1 MNFNYVQEKLSNYD
15 SQIDSINLVPATF
28 DNTNQIGQGT
38 FGKVYKSSYYTKDN
52 ELKTVAIKKISMS
65 SQDEGLPLTAVR
77 EISILKSYHHP
88 NLVELLDI
96 VIAPVKSPNF
106 RGHVDLVFE
115 YMEHDINA
123 LVESKIQ
130 FTAGQIKN
138 IMRQILSGIA
148 YLHSNNIIHR
158 DIKSANILLNNKGV
172 VKLGD
177 FGLARTISPIVQR
190 NKLYSGNVVTI
201 WYRPP
206 ELLLGMKNY
215 DLKVDMWSIG
225 CVFAELLM
233 GEPIFKGNNEKEQ
246 IEQIFK
252 ICGSPNE
259 MTWHG
264 VVFLPDYD
272 LLTPK
277 NTFDNNL
284 KIYLTSKSS
293 TPIDDITFDLIQ
305 KMLMVNPRERISA
318 EEALKHEYFSDSH
331 PVKIEE
337 IKRMNKEYHN
347 LRLGKDAIS
356 SNYKFEN
363 NDSERGLKKEEY
375 VSKRYYNK
383 NAVKRGRIVE
393 IKEDP
398 DIQYSE
404 TNMMNMM
411 NELNDP
417 KLIDT
422 LKVLLPPN
430 N

>member
-1 MNFNYVQEKLSNYD
+1 MNYNDVTEKLSYLDN
-15 SQIDSINLVPATF
+15 QMDSINLVPATF
-28 DNTNQIGQGT
+28 DKTNQIGQGT

-52 ELKTVAIKKISMS
+52 ELKTVAIKKIPMS

-77 EISILKSYHHP
+77 EIAILQAYHHP

-96 VIAPVKSPNF
+96 IIAPVKPPNY

-115 YMEHDINA
+115 YMEHDISA

-130 FTAGQIKN
+130 FTQGEIKN
-138 IMRQILSGIA
+138 IMKQILTGIA

-158 DIKSANILLNNKGV
+158 DIKSANILLNNNGV

-177 FGLARTISPIVQR
+177 FGLARTICPLPQR

-246 IEQIFK
+246 VQEIFT

-259 MTWHG
+259 NTWPG
-264 VVFLPDYD
+264 ISLFPSYEYLMPR
-272 LLTPK
+272 

-284 KIYLTSKSS
+284 KLSITSKSKS
-293 TPIDDITFDLIQ
+293 PIDDITFDLIQ
-305 KMLMVNPRERISA
+305 KMLMVNPKDRISA

-331 PVKIEE
+331 QVKIEE
-337 IKRMNKEYHN
+337 IRKINKEYHN
-347 LRLGKDAIS
+347 LRLGKS
-356 SNYKFEN
+356 EMSTSFKFEKF
-363 NDSERGLKKEEY
+363 DSERKSTKEDLM
-375 VSKRYYNK
+375 SKRYYNK

-393 IKEDP
+393 IKEDVEKK
-398 DIQYSE
+398 YNE
-404 TNMMNMM
+404 TNMMS
-411 NELNDP
+411 ELNDP
-417 KLIDT
+417 KLMNA
-422 LKVLLPPN
+422 LKVLLPPKK
-430 N
+430 

>member
-1 MNFNYVQEKLSNYD
+1 MNYNDVTEKLSFLDN
-15 SQIDSINLVPATF
+15 QIDSINLVPATF
-28 DNTNQIGQGT
+28 DKTNQIGQGT

-52 ELKTVAIKKISMS
+52 ELKTVAIKKIPMS

-77 EISILKSYHHP
+77 EIAILQAYHHP

-96 VIAPVKSPNF
+96 IIAPVKPPNY

-115 YMEHDINA
+115 YMEHDISA
-123 LVESKIQ
+123 LVESKIL
-130 FTAGQIKN
+130 FTQGEIKN
-138 IMRQILSGIA
+138 IMKQILTGIA

-158 DIKSANILLNNKGV
+158 DIKRANILLNNNGV

-177 FGLARTISPIVQR
+177 FGLARIICPLPQR

-246 IEQIFK
+246 IQEIFT

-259 MTWHG
+259 NTWPG
-264 VVFLPDYD
+264 ISLFPSYEYLM
-272 LLTPK
+272 PK

-284 KIYLTSKSS
+284 KLFITSKSKS
-293 TPIDDITFDLIQ
+293 PIDDITYDLIQ
-305 KMLMVNPRERISA
+305 KMLMVNPRDRISA

-331 PVKIEE
+331 SVKIEE
-337 IKRMNKEYHN
+337 IRKINKEYHN
-347 LRLGKDAIS
+347 LRLGKS
-356 SNYKFEN
+356 EMSTSFKFEKF
-363 NDSERGLKKEEY
+363 DSERKARKEDFI
-375 VSKRYYNK
+375 SKRYYNK
-383 NAVKRGRIVE
+383 NSVKRGRIVE
-393 IKEDP
+393 IKEDVEKK
-398 DIQYSE
+398 YNE
-404 TNMMNMM
+404 TNMMS
-411 NELNDP
+411 ELNDP
-417 KLIDT
+417 KLMNA
-422 LKVLLPPN
+422 LKVLLPPKK
-430 N
+430 

>member
-1 MNFNYVQEKLSNYD
+1 MNYNDVTEKLSYLDN
-15 SQIDSINLVPATF
+15 QMDSINLVPATF
-28 DNTNQIGQGT
+28 DKTNQIGQGT

-52 ELKTVAIKKISMS
+52 ELKTVAIKKIPMS

-77 EISILKSYHHP
+77 EIAILQAYHHP

-96 VIAPVKSPNF
+96 IIAPVKPPNY

-115 YMEHDINA
+115 YMEHDISA

-130 FTAGQIKN
+130 FTQGEIKN
-138 IMRQILSGIA
+138 IMKQILTGIA

-158 DIKSANILLNNKGV
+158 DIKSANILLNNNGV

-177 FGLARTISPIVQR
+177 FGLARTICPLPQR

-246 IEQIFK
+246 VQEIFT

-259 MTWHG
+259 NTWPG
-264 VVFLPDYD
+264 ISLFPSYEYLMPR
-272 LLTPK
+272 

-284 KIYLTSKSS
+284 KLSITSKSKS
-293 TPIDDITFDLIQ
+293 PIDDITFDLIQ
-305 KMLMVNPRERISA
+305 KMLMVNPRDRISA

-331 PVKIEE
+331 QVKIEE
-337 IKRMNKEYHN
+337 IRKINKEYHN
-347 LRLGKDAIS
+347 LRLGKS
-356 SNYKFEN
+356 EMSTSFKFEKF
-363 NDSERGLKKEEY
+363 DSERKSTKEDLM
-375 VSKRYYNK
+375 SKRYYNK

-393 IKEDP
+393 IKEDVEKK
-398 DIQYSE
+398 YNE
-404 TNMMNMM
+404 TNMMS
-411 NELNDP
+411 ELNDP
-417 KLIDT
+417 KLMNA
-422 LKVLLPPN
+422 LKVLLPPKK
-430 N
+430 

>member
-1 MNFNYVQEKLSNYD
+1 MNYNDVTEKLSYLDN
-15 SQIDSINLVPATF
+15 QMDSINLVPATF
-28 DNTNQIGQGT
+28 DKTNQIGQGT

-52 ELKTVAIKKISMS
+52 ELKTVAIKKIPMS

-77 EISILKSYHHP
+77 EIAILQAYHHP

-96 VIAPVKSPNF
+96 IIAPVKPPNY
-106 RGHVDLVFE
+106 RGHVDLIFE
-115 YMEHDINA
+115 YMEHDISA

-130 FTAGQIKN
+130 FTQGEIKN
-138 IMRQILSGIA
+138 IMKQILTGIA

-158 DIKSANILLNNKGV
+158 DIKSANILLNNNGV

-177 FGLARTISPIVQR
+177 FGLARTICPLPQR

-246 IEQIFK
+246 VQEIFT

-259 MTWHG
+259 NTWPG
-264 VVFLPDYD
+264 ISLFPSYEYLMPR
-272 LLTPK
+272 

-284 KIYLTSKSS
+284 KLSITSKSKS
-293 TPIDDITFDLIQ
+293 PIDDITFDLIQ
-305 KMLMVNPRERISA
+305 KMLMVNPKDRISA

-331 PVKIEE
+331 QVKIEE
-337 IKRMNKEYHN
+337 IRKINKEYHN
-347 LRLGKDAIS
+347 LRLGKS
-356 SNYKFEN
+356 EMSTSFKFEKF
-363 NDSERGLKKEEY
+363 DSERKSTKEDLM
-375 VSKRYYNK
+375 SKRYYNK

-393 IKEDP
+393 IKEDVEKK
-398 DIQYSE
+398 YNE
-404 TNMMNMM
+404 TNMMS
-411 NELNDP
+411 ELNDP
-417 KLIDT
+417 KLMNA
-422 LKVLLPPN
+422 LKVLLPPKK
-430 N
+430 

>member
-1 MNFNYVQEKLSNYD
+1 MNFNYIEEKLSNYD

-52 ELKTVAIKKISMS
+52 ELKTVAIKKIPMS
-65 SQDEGLPLTAVR
+65 SQDEGIPLTAVR

-88 NLVELLDI
+88 NIVELLDI
-96 VIAPVKSPNF
+96 FITPVKPPNY

-138 IMRQILSGIA
+138 IMHQILTGIA

-158 DIKSANILLNNKGV
+158 DIKSANILLNNRGV

-259 MTWHG
+259 MTWPG
-264 VVFLPDYD
+264 VVYLPSYD
-272 LLTPK
+272 ELIPK

-293 TPIDDITFDLIQ
+293 APIDDITFDLIQ
-305 KMLMVNPRERISA
+305 KMLMVNPRDRISA
-318 EEALKHEYFSDSH
+318 EEALRHEYFSDSH
-331 PVKIEE
+331 PVKMEE
-337 IKRMNKEYHN
+337 IKRINKEYHN
-347 LRLGKDAIS
+347 LRLGKSEIA
-356 SNYKFEN
+356 SNYKFEKY
-363 NDSERGLKKEEY
+363 DSERNLKKEEF
-375 VSKRYYNK
+375 VSKTYYNK

-393 IKEDP
+393 IKEDV
-398 DIQYSE
+398 E
-404 TNMMNMM
+404 MNDSQNNIM

-417 KLIDT
+417 KLIDA
-422 LKVLLPPN
+422 LKVLLPPKK
-430 N
+430 

>member
-1 MNFNYVQEKLSNYD
+1 MNYNDVTEKLSYLDN
-15 SQIDSINLVPATF
+15 QMDSINLVPATF
-28 DNTNQIGQGT
+28 DKTNQIGQGT

-52 ELKTVAIKKISMS
+52 ELKTVAIKKIPMS

-77 EISILKSYHHP
+77 EIAILQAYHHP

-96 VIAPVKSPNF
+96 IIAPVKPPNY
-106 RGHVDLVFE
+106 RGHVDLIFE
-115 YMEHDINA
+115 YMEHDISA

-130 FTAGQIKN
+130 FTQGEIKN
-138 IMRQILSGIA
+138 IMKQILTGIA

-158 DIKSANILLNNKGV
+158 DIKSANILLNNNGV

-177 FGLARTISPIVQR
+177 FGLARTICPLPQR

-246 IEQIFK
+246 VQEIFT

-259 MTWHG
+259 NTWPG
-264 VVFLPDYD
+264 ISLFPSYEYLMPR
-272 LLTPK
+272 

-284 KIYLTSKSS
+284 KLSITSKSKS
-293 TPIDDITFDLIQ
+293 PIDDITFDLIQ
-305 KMLMVNPRERISA
+305 KMLMVNPRDRISA

-331 PVKIEE
+331 QVKIEE
-337 IKRMNKEYHN
+337 IRKINKEYHN
-347 LRLGKDAIS
+347 LRLGKS
-356 SNYKFEN
+356 EMSTSFKFEKF
-363 NDSERGLKKEEY
+363 DSERKSTKEDLM
-375 VSKRYYNK
+375 SKRYYNK

-393 IKEDP
+393 IKEDVEKK
-398 DIQYSE
+398 YNE
-404 TNMMNMM
+404 TNMMS
-411 NELNDP
+411 ELNDP
-417 KLIDT
+417 KLMNA
-422 LKVLLPPN
+422 LKVLLPPKK
-430 N
+430 

>member
-1 MNFNYVQEKLSNYD
+1 MNFNNISNYD
-15 SQIDSINLVPATF
+15 SKTDSINLVPATF

-52 ELKTVAIKKISMS
+52 ELKTVAIKKIPMS
-65 SQDEGLPLTAVR
+65 SQDEGIPLTAVR
-77 EISILKSYHHP
+77 EISVLKSYHHP
-88 NLVELLDI
+88 NIVELLDI
-96 VIAPVKSPNF
+96 FITPVKPPNY

-138 IMRQILSGIA
+138 IMHQILTGIA

-158 DIKSANILLNNKGV
+158 DIKSANILLNNRGV

-215 DLKVDMWSIG
+215 DLEVDMWSIG

-259 MTWHG
+259 MTWPG
-264 VVFLPDYD
+264 VVYLPSYD
-272 LLTPK
+272 ELIPK

-293 TPIDDITFDLIQ
+293 APIDDITFDLIQ
-305 KMLMVNPRERISA
+305 KMLMVNPRDRISA
-318 EEALKHEYFSDSH
+318 EEALRHEYFSDSH
-331 PVKIEE
+331 PVKMEE
-337 IKRMNKEYHN
+337 IKRINKEYHN
-347 LRLGKDAIS
+347 LRLGKSEIA
-356 SNYKFEN
+356 SNYKFEKY
-363 NDSERGLKKEEY
+363 DSERNLKKEEFI
-375 VSKRYYNK
+375 SKTYYNK

-393 IKEDP
+393 IKEDV
-398 DIQYSE
+398 E
-404 TNMMNMM
+404 MNDSQNNIM

-417 KLIDT
+417 KLIDA
-422 LKVLLPPN
+422 LKVLLPPKK
-430 N
+430 

>member
-1 MNFNYVQEKLSNYD
+1 MNFNYIEEKLSNYD
-15 SQIDSINLVPATF
+15 SQTDSINLVPATF

-52 ELKTVAIKKISMS
+52 ELKTVAIKKIPMS
-65 SQDEGLPLTAVR
+65 SQDEGIPLTAVR

-88 NLVELLDI
+88 NIVELLDI
-96 VIAPVKSPNF
+96 FITPVKPPNF

-123 LVESKIQ
+123 LVKSKIQ

-138 IMRQILSGIA
+138 IMHQILTGIV

-177 FGLARTISPIVQR
+177 FGLARTISPIMQR
-190 NKLYSGNVVTI
+190 NKLYSENVVTI

-252 ICGSPNE
+252 ICGSPSE
-259 MTWHG
+259 MTWPG
-264 VVFLPDYD
+264 VVYLPSYD
-272 LLTPK
+272 ELIPK

-293 TPIDDITFDLIQ
+293 APIDDITFDLIQ
-305 KMLMVNPRERISA
+305 KMLMVNPRDRISA
-318 EEALKHEYFSDSH
+318 EEALRHEYFSDSH
-331 PVKIEE
+331 PVKMEE
-337 IKRMNKEYHN
+337 IKRINKEYHN
-347 LRLGKDAIS
+347 LRLGKSEIA
-356 SNYKFEN
+356 SNYKFEKY
-363 NDSERGLKKEEY
+363 DSERNLKKEEF
-375 VSKRYYNK
+375 VSKTYYNK

-393 IKEDP
+393 IKEDV
-398 DIQYSE
+398 E
-404 TNMMNMM
+404 MNDSQSNIM

-417 KLIDT
+417 KLIDA
-422 LKVLLPPN
+422 LKVLLPPKK
-430 N
+430 

>member
-1 MNFNYVQEKLSNYD
+1 MNYNDVTEKLSYLDN
-15 SQIDSINLVPATF
+15 QMDSINLVPATF
-28 DNTNQIGQGT
+28 DKTNQIGQGT

-52 ELKTVAIKKISMS
+52 ELKTVAIKKIPMS

-77 EISILKSYHHP
+77 EIAILQAYHHP

-96 VIAPVKSPNF
+96 IIAPVKPPNY

-115 YMEHDINA
+115 YMEHDISA

-130 FTAGQIKN
+130 FTQGEIKN
-138 IMRQILSGIA
+138 IMKQILTGIA

-158 DIKSANILLNNKGV
+158 DIKSANILLNNNGV

-177 FGLARTISPIVQR
+177 FGLARTICPLPQR

-246 IEQIFK
+246 VQEIFT

-259 MTWHG
+259 NTWPG
-264 VVFLPDYD
+264 ISLFPSYEYLMPR
-272 LLTPK
+272 

-284 KIYLTSKSS
+284 KLSITSKSKS
-293 TPIDDITFDLIQ
+293 PIDDITFDLIQ
-305 KMLMVNPRERISA
+305 KMLMVNPRDRISA

-331 PVKIEE
+331 QVKIEE
-337 IKRMNKEYHN
+337 IRKINKEYHN
-347 LRLGKDAIS
+347 LRLGKS
-356 SNYKFEN
+356 EMSTSFKFEKF
-363 NDSERGLKKEEY
+363 DSDKKSTKEDLM
-375 VSKRYYNK
+375 SKRYYNK

-393 IKEDP
+393 IKEDVEKK
-398 DIQYSE
+398 YNE
-404 TNMMNMM
+404 TNMMS
-411 NELNDP
+411 ELNDP
-417 KLIDT
+417 KLMNA
-422 LKVLLPPN
+422 LKVLLPPKK
-430 N
+430 